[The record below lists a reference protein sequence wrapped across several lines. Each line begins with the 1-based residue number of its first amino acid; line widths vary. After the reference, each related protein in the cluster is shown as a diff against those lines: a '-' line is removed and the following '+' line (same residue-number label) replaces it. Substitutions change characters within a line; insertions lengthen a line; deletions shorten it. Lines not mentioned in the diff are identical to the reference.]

1 MGWMDQMKPADWINL
16 GQLGTSI
23 VGGVAAGGAANRASE
38 QAEFDRMRQERADE
52 FARQLQYYQMQQ
64 QARSGLGAFYNQA
77 NMDRATGR
85 QALLNASPLGA
96 EQELAYQMARARGLS
111 GVAENFQPAMPTSA
125 DIAGLIRPT
134 TNILGAFTT
143 PDFRQAISPE
153 ATARS
158 IAERRKALAGVD
170 PTFQFGSMGD
180 YGLPNLE
187 KEVATY
193 AQGVAAD
200 RLSRENQ
207 LQDLLV
213 QQAKAATAFPQ
224 TVAQAQG
231 MQGVPPSQTAQTQKP
246 KKNAWWKKV
255 LNVAATAAPIVAA
268 PFTGGTSLALI
279 GAGAGALK
287 GALSGGAKGALTGAA
302 MGAAT
307 SAIGGGAA
315 GAAAKRGVSEGIKES
330 ASAAIKRAILNPRAL
345 TQLGGAAVGGRTEQ
359 LAQMA
364 SPFLP
369 GATAFRPGM
378 VPGFENQLPP
388 GFQGPLQPIVGPG
401 AEGFSTEFTS
411 PAPSLPSRPTTQGLA
426 PLSPNLMQRGPSVM
440 RVATAP
446 SQIRGL
452 QIPASQFGL
461 PAGNAFDLSGAD
473 FSGFDANTLAAL
485 ERSRPAPIPF
495 SSFEA
500 AKVGG
505 LPPPLETT
513 GQKAAFAIPMSV
525 GLGVGAAQLPT
536 VVAGA
541 GRVGQGVKDAWTY
554 MNTSPAMRAAAQRA
568 AQQGAPEAAR
578 DASWAAQAAS
588 RAGTATPGAGRTAN
602 AGRDAARVA
611 EAIRGAGASGSRGPS
626 GGFRPPSKPRVTE
639 GPTQVYGPK
648 GPPAP
653 TMGPQ
658 GEAFVKQMLDTYQ
671 KHLASGNLA
680 AAQATLEKAQPF
692 LKALLGVR

>member
-1 MGWMDQMKPADWINL
+1 MKPADWINL

-23 VGGVAAGGAANRASE
+23 AGGVAAGGAASRASE

-52 FARQLQYYQMQQ
+52 FTRQLQYYQMQQ

-111 GVAENFQPAMPTSA
+111 GVAENFRPVMPTSA

-134 TNILGAFTT
+134 TNMLGAFTT
-143 PDFRQAISPE
+143 PDFRQTISPE

-187 KEVATY
+187 KEVAAY

-200 RLSRENQ
+200 RLSRENL
-207 LQDLLV
+207 LQDLLL
-213 QQAKAATAFPQ
+213 QQTKAAAAFPQ

-246 KKNAWWKKV
+246 KKNSWWKKV

-315 GAAAKRGVSEGIKES
+315 GAAAKRGAGEA

-345 TQLGGAAVGGRTEQ
+345 TQLGGAAIGGQAEQ

-369 GATAFRPGM
+369 GATAFKPGI
-378 VPGFENQLPP
+378 VPGFENQMPP
-388 GFQGPLQPIVGPG
+388 GFQGPQQPIVGPG

-411 PAPSLPSRPTTQGLA
+411 PAPSLPSRPTTQGL
-426 PLSPNLMQRGPSVM
+426 V
-440 RVATAP
+440 
-446 SQIRGL
+446 
-452 QIPASQFGL
+452 
-461 PAGNAFDLSGAD
+461 
-473 FSGFDANTLAAL
+473 
-485 ERSRPAPIPF
+485 PF
-495 SSFEA
+495 SSNLIQRTPPVTPRLVPTKSMPHEQVGRSRTSPPFMYANGA
-500 AKVGG
+500 APDALTKATGIGADPSSKAAIERNLG
-505 LPPPLETT
+505 LPYYMRGQQPTPTMPMGEGPLAA
-513 GQKAAFAIPMSV
+513 GQPDILAQVADTPIGMAMLSA
-525 GLGVGAAQLPT
+525 LGMPF
-536 VVAGA
+536 
-541 GRVGQGVKDAWTY
+541 
-554 MNTSPAMRAAAQRA
+554 
-568 AQQGAPEAAR
+568 
-578 DASWAAQAAS
+578 
-588 RAGTATPGAGRTAN
+588 
-602 AGRDAARVA
+602 
-611 EAIRGAGASGSRGPS
+611 RGAGAAAARIPRGP
-626 GGFRPPSKPRVTE
+626 V
-639 GPTQVYGPK
+639 VGPK
-648 GPPAP
+648 RPKLATQGKQFTLDEMARIGRMKPSTSVGATGSPA
-653 TMGPQ
+653 
-658 GEAFVKQMLDTYQ
+658 Q
-671 KHLASGNLA
+671 KK
-680 AAQATLEKAQPF
+680 AQAALDELQP
-692 LKALLGVR
+692 LLRALMLQRR

>member
-1 MGWMDQMKPADWINL
+1 MGWMDQMKPADWIGL
-16 GQLGTSI
+16 AQLGTS
-23 VGGVAAGGAANRASE
+23 VAGGIAGAGSSQRAAE
-38 QAEFDRMRQERADE
+38 QAEFDRMQKERADE

-96 EQELAYQMARARGLS
+96 EQQLAYQMARARGLS
-111 GVAENFQPAMPTSA
+111 GVAENFQPVMPTSA

-134 TNILGAFTT
+134 TNVLGAFTT

-200 RLSRENQ
+200 RLGRENL
-207 LQDLLV
+207 LQDLLL
-213 QQAKAATAFPQ
+213 QQTKAAAAFPQ

-231 MQGVPPSQTAQTQKP
+231 MQGVPPSQTTQAQKP

-315 GAAAKRGVSEGIKES
+315 GAAAKRGISEGVKES

-345 TQLGGAAVGGRTEQ
+345 TQLGGAAIGGQAEQ

-364 SPFLP
+364 SPFLR
-369 GATAFRPGM
+369 GAKTYNPNAAYTRGLPVQAEISKPADFTSDILQQAGM
-378 VPGFENQLPP
+378 GRGQA
-388 GFQGPLQPIVGPG
+388 LQPFIRMAPP
-401 AEGFSTEFTS
+401 SIQTQLTS
-411 PAPSLPSRPTTQGLA
+411 PALPAAMSPADQRPPVAPRPAAKKTMGGSSFAAGPRNPEQFNFGAYIPQFDVANMVNSPVSSGAAAAASMPVGPVPQLDSAWANIVRGQNENRLQRGIGQEGAVLPSTG
-426 PLSPNLMQRGPSVM
+426 RGSVPYVQAA
-440 RVATAP
+440 R
-446 SQIRGL
+446 
-452 QIPASQFGL
+452 
-461 PAGNAFDLSGAD
+461 
-473 FSGFDANTLAAL
+473 TL
-485 ERSRPAPIPF
+485 I
-495 SSFEA
+495 EA
-500 AKVGG
+500 A
-505 LPPPLETT
+505 PP
-513 GQKAAFAIPMSV
+513 AILAV
-525 GLGVGAAQLPT
+525 LGLG
-536 VVAGA
+536 AGA
-541 GRVGQGVKDAWTY
+541 GIAPY
-554 MNTSPAMRAAAQRA
+554 
-568 AQQGAPEAAR
+568 APEATAGLAGR
-578 DASWAAQAAS
+578 IATAMRGPDPVTLNLSRLMAEASSGSPQATAKLGQMVAEIAKQPNAAPSILQLAAQFK
-588 RAGTATPGAGRTAN
+588 
-602 AGRDAARVA
+602 
-611 EAIRGAGASGSRGPS
+611 E
-626 GGFRPPSKPRVTE
+626 
-639 GPTQVYGPK
+639 
-648 GPPAP
+648 
-653 TMGPQ
+653 
-658 GEAFVKQMLDTYQ
+658 
-671 KHLASGNLA
+671 
-680 AAQATLEKAQPF
+680 AQATGQTLAW
-692 LKALLGVR
+692 ARNVANRLGSGGSLAFPRR

>member
-1 MGWMDQMKPADWINL
+1 MGWMDQMKPADWIGL
-16 GQLGTSI
+16 AQLGTS
-23 VGGVAAGGAANRASE
+23 VAGGIAGAGSSQRAAE
-38 QAEFDRMRQERADE
+38 QAEFDRMQKERADE

-96 EQELAYQMARARGLS
+96 EQQLAYQMARARGLS
-111 GVAENFQPAMPTSA
+111 GVAENFQPVMPTSA

-134 TNILGAFTT
+134 TNVLGAFTT

-200 RLSRENQ
+200 RLSRENL
-207 LQDLLV
+207 LQDLLL
-213 QQAKAATAFPQ
+213 QQTKAAAAFPQ

-231 MQGVPPSQTAQTQKP
+231 MQGVPPSQTAAQKP

-315 GAAAKRGVSEGIKES
+315 GAAAKRGISEGVKES

-345 TQLGGAAVGGRTEQ
+345 TQLGGAAIGGQAEQ

-388 GFQGPLQPIVGPG
+388 GFRGPLQPIVGPG

-411 PAPSLPSRPTTQGLA
+411 PAPGSGSTFTPLQPRRGAVQYPTFGGTSASSNLIQRTPPVTPRLLPTKSMPQ
-426 PLSPNLMQRGPSVM
+426 LSPELQQMLEQVGRSRTSPPFMYANGAAPDALTKATGIGADPSSKAAIERNL
-440 RVATAP
+440 
-446 SQIRGL
+446 
-452 QIPASQFGL
+452 GL
-461 PAGNAFDLSGAD
+461 PYYMRGQQPTPTMPMGE
-473 FSGFDANTLAAL
+473 GPLAAGQPDIL
-485 ERSRPAPIPF
+485 AQVADTPIGMAMLSALGMPF
-495 SSFEA
+495 
-500 AKVGG
+500 
-505 LPPPLETT
+505 
-513 GQKAAFAIPMSV
+513 
-525 GLGVGAAQLPT
+525 
-536 VVAGA
+536 
-541 GRVGQGVKDAWTY
+541 
-554 MNTSPAMRAAAQRA
+554 
-568 AQQGAPEAAR
+568 
-578 DASWAAQAAS
+578 
-588 RAGTATPGAGRTAN
+588 
-602 AGRDAARVA
+602 
-611 EAIRGAGASGSRGPS
+611 RGAGAAAARIPRGP
-626 GGFRPPSKPRVTE
+626 V
-639 GPTQVYGPK
+639 VGPK
-648 GPPAP
+648 RPKLATQGKQFTLDEMARIGRMKPSTSVGATGSPA
-653 TMGPQ
+653 
-658 GEAFVKQMLDTYQ
+658 Q
-671 KHLASGNLA
+671 KK
-680 AAQATLEKAQPF
+680 AQAALDELQP
-692 LKALLGVR
+692 LLRALMLQRR